1 MAKPTSIVR
10 VSFIDDAPVD
20 PELSPCHAW
29 LRPWLE
35 RNPMHRVSNDL
46 AASYAIA
53 ILNPPA
59 PPVETGNGYETDP
72 SVPDNVYQWVYGIE
86 IPGGLDVQ
94 LITRGVTGNGPQR
107 AATAEDSLRAV
118 LEVGLSNGDQC
129 PLVPHGVFVNSLW
142 TSLDPRPLSDLE
154 LGKGPDGAQVPW
166 IEFVPPA
173 SNSIEAEALGHIVMR
188 MDLLR
193 WSIGLMDDRL
203 PDSRIAPPAGTM
215 KLGFPDY
222 ERNSW
227 PKLLVR
233 SGGTGWSESH
243 TTAAQDTD
251 LDIPGAPVNNVGPH
265 VVQLVLRPY
274 NIIAGYRSNT
284 ASAWLSDPRGWVEEL
299 WDGSF
304 FGTGYQASY
313 EESSRRV
320 IGHVVQQ
327 PGVTTTDIQPVWSA
341 IEQPLAWIDLQ
352 GYVSLQPTAIGYRLE
367 FIRTRMLVLSI
378 TGASAAWD
386 LSGQEVKSLRG
397 VGKLAWTGGLP
408 AHSSGYIHK
417 ATRYPGTWPG
427 DNGGGMLEEGVWGWV
442 EKLLLDGLTI
452 ELRRYDDH
460 RPTKLII
467 GDHVIEGGWLGDDRY
482 FASIDGA
489 WSMNGLI
496 VVDVWVWAGGGMLF
510 FDGKKLVGPL
520 DLDYWSPESAYEIG
534 SPHHHVLATGE
545 VYIFSWSKG
554 FYYSPSGGL
563 VEISEELKAAAESVG
578 GASFSRFSI
587 FDLGTLL

>member
-59 PPVETGNGYETDP
+59 PPIETGNGYETDP

-86 IPGGLDVQ
+86 MPGGLDVQ

-107 AATAEDSLRAV
+107 AATAADPLRAV

-203 PDSRIAPPAGTM
+203 PDSRIAPPAGGM
-215 KLGFPDY
+215 FVDMRAEYLPDA
-222 ERNSW
+222 W
-227 PKLLVR
+227 PATLVR
-233 SGGTGWSESH
+233 SGGTGWTESH
-243 TTAAQDTD
+243 TTPVGSND
-251 LDIPGAPVNNVGPH
+251 LRKTGLVSEMANPHAVEILMSPWHIDPELHGAG
-265 VVQLVLRPY
+265 
-274 NIIAGYRSNT
+274 A
-284 ASAWLSDPRGWVEEL
+284 AWLADPRGWAEQL

-304 FGTGYQASY
+304 AGVWYLPIYY
-313 EESSRRV
+313 ESGRRV
-320 IGHVVQQ
+320 ISHSDWVRQ

-352 GYVSLQPTAIGYRLE
+352 GYVSMQPTAVGFRLE
-367 FIRTRMLVLSI
+367 FIRTRMLMLYAF
-378 TGASAAWD
+378 GDGRRAAWN
-386 LSGQEVKSLRG
+386 LSGGEIKTMRG
-397 VGKLAWTGGLP
+397 IGLIAWEGGLP
-408 AHSSGYIHK
+408 HSTGYVRE
-417 ATRYPGTWPG
+417 AVDAGPGLG
-427 DNGGGMLEEGVWGWV
+427 IGGKKWIV
-442 EKLLLDGLTI
+442 DGTLI
-452 ELRRYDDH
+452 ERQWDRTPYTSIS
-460 RPTKLII
+460 RILI
-467 GDHVIEGGWLGDDRY
+467 GGYVIENAPFLY
-482 FASIDGA
+482 EVFSL
-489 WSMNGLI
+489 NGLI
-496 VVDVWVWAGGGMLF
+496 ALSNDDTVVLC
-510 FDGKKLVGPL
+510 DGKKHF
-520 DLDYWSPESAYEIG
+520 EIQDPNWYPA
-534 SPHHHVLATGE
+534 SHHVLATGE
-545 VYIFSWSKG
+545 VYLFFPERG
-554 FYYSPSGGL
+554 FYYSPSQGL
-563 VEISEELKAAAESVG
+563 DEITDQLKAAHEAAG
-578 GASFSRFSI
+578 GMDLGWYGFQRFTI
-587 FDLGTLL
+587 FDLETLL